1 MPLILKIYRDFTKG
15 LAPFSLDE
23 ILKRERIWKVFLLLC
38 SLLALGF
45 IFFAENGVFCKW
57 YLVNYNSIE
66 FFCLC
71 LKTRVILCSI
81 INFSSVYM
89 SLSGWG
95 GTGDGRERRVSV
107 DIVKEIQGEKER
119 IRGKSFTEQGSH
131 GTGQINFTAAW
142 SISLPI
148 RQEAEN
154 KFYILLTQVRITLAF
169 FQSCWDDQLLVC
181 NRSAHSKAFTN
192 DVIFSCFR
200 R

>member
-1 MPLILKIYRDFTKG
+1 MPYILKIYRDFTKG

-23 ILKRERIWKVFLLLC
+23 ILKKKRENMKSIFVIVQFACFWVYFLV
-38 SLLALGF
+38 
-45 IFFAENGVFCKW
+45 ENGVFCKW

-71 LKTRVILCSI
+71 LKTRVMLCRI

-107 DIVKEIQGEKER
+107 DIVRERVRERER

-131 GTGQINFTAAW
+131 GTGQINFTTAW
-142 SISLPI
+142 SIILPI

-154 KFYILLTQVRITLAF
+154 KSYILLTQVRITLAY
-169 FQSCWDDQLLVC
+169 FQSCWDDQRISL
-181 NRSAHSKAFTN
+181 
-192 DVIFSCFR
+192 
-200 R
+200 